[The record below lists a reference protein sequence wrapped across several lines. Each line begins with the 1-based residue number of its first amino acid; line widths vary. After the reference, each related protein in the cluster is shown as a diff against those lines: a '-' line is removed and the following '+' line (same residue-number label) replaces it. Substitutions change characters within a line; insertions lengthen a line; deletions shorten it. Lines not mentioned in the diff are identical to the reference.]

1 MTRYVRYLDAQ
12 ARPRWGLASDNRTAR
27 PLPAAPS
34 GPGFRLPDAGA
45 AGQPEPITR
54 LLPPVPVFP
63 PPNVFGIGLN
73 YRQHAAETGAA
84 EPDHPLVFIKA
95 STAVIGPGD
104 AILLPPSAPN
114 EVDFEA
120 ELAVVIGRTARRVPE
135 SAVNDYILGY
145 TCANDV
151 SARDC
156 QKRLDGQWARAK
168 SFDTFCPLG
177 PCLVSPHEFDAANAD
192 IICVRNG
199 QTMQSG
205 NTADMIFSAAKLV
218 SYLSDQFTLLPGTVI
233 CTGTPPGV
241 GMARKPPVFL
251 RAGDEVEVRI
261 AGIGSLVN
269 PVLAEG

>member
-1 MTRYVRYLDAQ
+1 MNRYVRFVDRHGEAQ
-12 ARPRWGLASDNRTAR
+12 WGLAADDGTAH
-27 PLPAAPS
+27 PLPNGIP
-34 GPGFRLPDAGA
+34 GPGGGLPATPPAGK
-45 AGQPEPITR
+45 PEPLTR
-54 LLPPVPVFP
+54 LLPPLLVDP
-63 PPNVFGIGLN
+63 PPNVFAIGLN
-73 YRQHAAETGAA
+73 YRQHAAETGVAA
-84 EPDHPLVFIKA
+84 PDHPLVFIKA

-104 AILLPPSAPN
+104 AIVLPRSAPD

-120 ELAVVIGRTARRVPE
+120 ELAVVIGRTARRVAE

-168 SFDTFCPLG
+168 SFNTFCPLG
-177 PCLVSPHEFDAANAD
+177 PCLVSPHEFDPANAD

-199 QTMQSG
+199 ETMQSG
-205 NTADMIFSAAKLV
+205 NTADMIFSAAELV
-218 SYLSDQFTLLPGTVI
+218 SYLSHQFTLLPGTVI

-269 PVLAEG
+269 PVLADS